1 MPTAEGM
8 RVFRVRSQVDETP
21 SIKTVRMDG
30 RLDAIPG
37 QFVMV
42 WVPGVDEFPMS
53 VSYIGEQFG
62 VTYKVLGDG
71 TRALASLGP
80 GDSLGIRGPY
90 GRGFTVKGR
99 RILAVA
105 GGTGMACLSPLIERA
120 RADGV
125 SVDVVLGART
135 KSEILMHERCVKT
148 GAQIHVT
155 TDDGSEGVKGFATD
169 GARSLLDK
177 EAYDGVFTCGPERM
191 MVGVLQASRAFGV
204 PLQASLERHMKCG
217 IGVCD
222 SCAIDGRHICID
234 GPVFSGEELMTLTE
248 LGKVKLG
255 PSGARVPID

>member
-1 MPTAEGM
+1 MPTADGI
-8 RVFRVRSQVDETP
+8 RFFRVRNQVDETP

-62 VTYKVLGDG
+62 VTYKVLGEG
-71 TRALASLGP
+71 TKALASLAP
-80 GDSLGIRGPY
+80 GESIGIRGPY
-90 GRGFTVKGR
+90 GRGFTVRGK

-125 SVDVVLGART
+125 SVDVALGART
-135 KSEILMHERCVKT
+135 RREILMRERCAKA

-169 GARSLLDK
+169 GARHLLDK
-177 EAYDGVFTCGPERM
+177 GGYDGLYTCGPERM
-191 MVGVLQASRAFGV
+191 IVGVLEASKAFDV

-222 SCAIDGRHICID
+222 SCAIDGRHVCID
-234 GPVFSGEELMTLTE
+234 GPVFSGEELMTLTD
-248 LGKVKLG
+248 LGKVKLS